1 MKYRVLTKDELL
13 ELEEDF
19 KHFLIANGIYDD
31 EWVEMNKK
39 SPKKAQDLVEL
50 FSDVVLDKALKNIK
64 FIEHITAQGI
74 NAFFFADKEVVLIGL
89 TSSNKKVDFTKDT
102 LDKFK
107 NELNI
112 FRTVKPYFKSREE
125 EVFELLE
132 TGCSII
138 GEERFKKLELAYTYS
153 TQKLKN

>member
-1 MKYRVLTKDELL
+1 MKYRVLTKDELI

-31 EWVEMNKK
+31 EWVKINKEDK
-39 SPKKAQDLVEL
+39 KKAIELVEL

-64 FIEHITAQGI
+64 FLEHITHQGI
-74 NAFFFADKEVVLIGL
+74 NAFFFRDNEVVLIGI
-89 TSSNKKVDFTKDT
+89 TSVNKEIDFTRDT

-112 FRTVKPYFKSREE
+112 FRTTKPYFKNREE
-125 EVFELLE
+125 EIFDLLE
-132 TGCSII
+132 TGSSII
-138 GEERFKKLELAYTYS
+138 DEERFKKLELAYTYS
-153 TQKLKN
+153 TQQLKN

>member
-1 MKYRVLTKDELL
+1 MKYRVLTKDELI

-31 EWVEMNKK
+31 EWVKINKDDK
-39 SPKKAQDLVEL
+39 KKALELVEL
-50 FSDVVLDKALKNIK
+50 FSDVVFDKALKKIK
-64 FIEHITAQGI
+64 FLEHITPQGI
-74 NAFFFADKEVVLIGL
+74 NAFFFTDNEVVLIGI
-89 TSSNKKVDFTKDT
+89 TSANKEIDFTKDT

-112 FRTVKPYFKSREE
+112 FRTTKTYFKKREE
-125 EVFELLE
+125 EIFDLLE

-138 GEERFKKLELAYTYS
+138 EEVRFKKLELAYTYS
-153 TQKLKN
+153 TQQLKN